1 MIKTDPVT
9 INNKEYVKSY
19 SDTGMRIERN
29 GRRFS
34 SALDPVGSD
43 RQYIETDKPIP
54 TSKPPKEPTLKP
66 MYREATPMNPAKEKS
81 PEEPEVSEEST
92 SAEPVEQTE
101 PAVVEETVPAEQ
113 SKPAE
118 PEVNEA

>member
-19 SDTGMRIERN
+19 SDAGMMLERD
-29 GRRFS
+29 GRRFA

-43 RQYIETDKPIP
+43 RKYTETDKPIP
-54 TSKPPKEPTLKP
+54 TPKPPKEPAAKP

-81 PEEPEVSEEST
+81 PEEIEE
-92 SAEPVEQTE
+92 
-101 PAVVEETVPAEQ
+101 AV
-113 SKPAE
+113 E
-118 PEVNEA
+118 PEQI